1 MITNTQILIEWLRES
16 SRHFAKTKKFSK
28 KVREYYNGDQLD
40 STTKQI
46 LANREQP
53 EQYENNIAK
62 HNNAIL
68 GFKKERQIDI
78 KLFGR
83 QQRDRAGAEMLNAL
97 IKAITQ
103 ISDFETEIDSLDDE
117 LSIEG
122 IAIAELSISVN
133 GDKDEF
139 GREHKDADIKQI
151 PSIEMYLDPFSRGK
165 NYNDDARYLTRAFWI
180 DKDDL
185 HGLGFSEEKIAQLTN
200 INFVSDVVDD
210 DLYVDM
216 TIRNRVLLCYT
227 WYREFDKALGKD
239 KYFYCFWSNTIIL
252 MQDES
257 PFDFEGFPYEI
268 EFLNRDYLGEI
279 KYWGL
284 YRDIMPLQ
292 DHINYAKLR
301 LQNMLANN
309 KIYVNRSALIDA
321 DIESFSAENS
331 FDNATV
337 MVEDINGIKDVRQNV
352 QIQQILGI
360 IIDGRQQISE
370 LLNSNKEMLG
380 TANNRMSGV
389 GQEQRIQ
396 TGLVGLSRF
405 FNSSDNLQKKIVQK
419 MVKLIGQY
427 YDTQRVISI
436 IDEDY
441 MQDYIT
447 MNEAIRNENGGV
459 EFEYLADG
467 AMKPRVDNA
476 IKIGKYDL
484 IFTAKPKSNSM
495 SSERLRQNVEL
506 LKVLQSTD
514 PELVKY
520 LVPDILRDSES
531 SSAKKIKDIIEQ
543 RDAQMQ
549 NSPQSQENARLQA
562 ENAKLDMMLKQS
574 QTNLN
579 DTKSK
584 AMLDKNQIDLQKA
597 FSNSLIQKEAVKAKN
612 DKNQLDSMKGK
623 ENGMV

>member
-1 MITNTQILIEWLRES
+1 MITNTRILIDWLKES
-16 SRHFAKTKKFSK
+16 SLHFKETKLFSK

-40 STTKQI
+40 STIKQI
-46 LANREQP
+46 LANRGQP
-53 EQYENNIAK
+53 EQYENNISK

-68 GFKKERQIDI
+68 GFKKEREIDI
-78 KLFGR
+78 RLFGR
-83 QQRDRAGAEMLNAL
+83 QQRDRTGADMLNAL

-103 ISDFETEIDSLDDE
+103 VSDYEIEVDALDNE

-122 IAIAELSISVN
+122 VAIAELSIGVN

-139 GREHKDADIKQI
+139 EREHKDVEIKQV

-165 NYNDDARYLTRAFWI
+165 NYNDDARYITRCFWI
-180 DKDDL
+180 DRDDL
-185 HGLGFSEEKIAQLTN
+185 LGLGFPKEKVAELN
-200 INFVSDVVDD
+200 NMNFMSSIIDD
-210 DLYVDM
+210 DLYADRI
-216 TIRNRVLLCYT
+216 IRKRVLLAYT
-227 WYREFDKALGKD
+227 WYREFDEASSKD
-239 KYFYCFWSNTIIL
+239 KYFYCFWSNTTIL
-252 MQDES
+252 LQDES
-257 PFDFEGFPYEI
+257 PFNFDGFPYEI
-268 EFLNRDYLGEI
+268 EFLNRDFIGKI

-284 YRDIMPLQ
+284 YRDIMPIQ

-301 LQNMLANN
+301 LQNMMANN
-309 KIYVNRSALIDA
+309 KTLINRTALVDEN
-321 DIESFSAENS
+321 IEAFNEEYSLDNS
-331 FDNATV
+331 TV
-337 MVEDINGIKDVRQNV
+337 MVEDINGIKDIKQNV
-352 QIQQILGI
+352 QIQQILNI

-405 FNSSDNLQKKIVQK
+405 FGSSDNLQKKIVQK
-419 MVKLIGQY
+419 MVKFIEQY
-427 YDTQRVISI
+427 YDTQRVISV

-447 MNEAIRNENGGV
+447 MNEAVRNENGGT

-467 AMKPRVDNA
+467 SMKPKVSNG
-476 IKIGKYDL
+476 INVGKYDL
-484 IFTAKPKSNSM
+484 IFSAKPKSNSM

-520 LVPDILRDSES
+520 LIPDILKDSES
-531 SSAKKIKDIIEQ
+531 PSANKIRQIIEQ
-543 RDAQMQ
+543 RDAQQQ
-549 NSPQSQENARLQA
+549 NSPEAQQNAQLKA
-562 ENAKLDMMLKQS
+562 KNVKLDMMLKQS
-574 QTNLN
+574 QANLN
-579 DTKSK
+579 NTKSK

-597 FSNSLIQKEAVKAKN
+597 FSNSLIGKQMVQAKQ
-612 DKNQLDSMKGK
+612 DKNQLDSMRG
-623 ENGMV
+623 VR

>member
-1 MITNTQILIEWLRES
+1 MITNTRILIDWLKES
-16 SRHFAKTKKFSK
+16 SLHFKETKLFSK

-40 STTKQI
+40 STIKQI
-46 LANREQP
+46 LANRGQP
-53 EQYENNIAK
+53 EQYENNISK

-68 GFKKERQIDI
+68 GFKKEREIDI
-78 KLFGR
+78 RLFGR
-83 QQRDRAGAEMLNAL
+83 QQRDRTGADMLNAL

-103 ISDFETEIDSLDDE
+103 VSDYEIEVDALDNE

-122 IAIAELSISVN
+122 VAIAELSIGVN

-139 GREHKDADIKQI
+139 EREHKDVEIKQV

-165 NYNDDARYLTRAFWI
+165 NYNDDARYITRCFWI
-180 DKDDL
+180 DRDDL
-185 HGLGFSEEKIAQLTN
+185 LGLGFPKEKVAELN
-200 INFVSDVVDD
+200 NMNFMSSIIDD
-210 DLYVDM
+210 DLYADRI
-216 TIRNRVLLCYT
+216 IRKRVLLAYT
-227 WYREFDKALGKD
+227 WYREFDEASSKD
-239 KYFYCFWSNTIIL
+239 KYFYCFWSNTTIL
-252 MQDES
+252 LQDES
-257 PFDFEGFPYEI
+257 PFNFDGFPYEI
-268 EFLNRDYLGEI
+268 EFLNRDFIGKI

-284 YRDIMPLQ
+284 YRDIMPIQ

-301 LQNMLANN
+301 LQNMMANN
-309 KIYVNRSALIDA
+309 KTLINRTALVDEN
-321 DIESFSAENS
+321 IEAFNEEYSLDNS
-331 FDNATV
+331 TV
-337 MVEDINGIKDVRQNV
+337 MVEDINGIKDIKQNV
-352 QIQQILGI
+352 QIQQILNI

-405 FNSSDNLQKKIVQK
+405 FGSSDNLQKKIVQK
-419 MVKLIGQY
+419 MVKFIEQY
-427 YDTQRVISI
+427 YDTQRVISV

-447 MNEAIRNENGGV
+447 MNEAVRNENGGT

-467 AMKPRVDNA
+467 SMKPKVSNG
-476 IKIGKYDL
+476 INVGKYDL
-484 IFTAKPKSNSM
+484 IFSAKPKSNSM

-520 LVPDILRDSES
+520 LIPDILKDSES
-531 SSAKKIKDIIEQ
+531 PSANKIRQIIEQ
-543 RDAQMQ
+543 RDAQQQ
-549 NSPQSQENARLQA
+549 NSPEAQQNAQLK
-562 ENAKLDMMLKQS
+562 AKNVNIDMMLKQS
-574 QTNLN
+574 QANLN
-579 DTKSK
+579 NTKSK

-597 FSNSLIQKEAVKAKN
+597 FSNSLIGKQMVQAKQ
-612 DKNQLDSMKGK
+612 DKNQLDSMRG
-623 ENGMV
+623 VR